1 MIDNIFIYIYIC
13 SCYMKYKCVCGRS
26 SVYRLFK
33 IGFMFDLVYVG
44 VKFKCWVVFSIVVNY
59 G

>member
-1 MIDNIFIYIYIC
+1 
-13 SCYMKYKCVCGRS
+13 MKYKCVCGRS

-33 IGFMFDLVYVG
+33 IGFIFDLVYVG